1 MARMK
6 AEARKAA
13 FARRK
18 LAHAQG
24 SGAAEAAMAHLLEAW
39 AGCPP
44 GIVAGYMPIRTEL
57 DPLPAMAALEGLGH
71 RLCLPVIQGAG
82 EPLVFHAW
90 TSGGPL
96 KDGPFG
102 AQVPVEEVALE
113 PDLLIVPLVAFDAAA
128 NRMGYGGGFY
138 DRTQERLRAQRVV
151 RALGYAYAGQISPE
165 PLPLEPT
172 DQPLDG
178 VITET
183 GLVGAARRA

>member
-1 MARMK
+1 MAAMK
-6 AEARKAA
+6 AEVRKAA
-13 FARRK
+13 LARRK
-18 LAHAQG
+18 LAHARGVG
-24 SGAAEAAMAHLLEAW
+24 SAEAAMGHLLEAW
-39 AGCPP
+39 ADHPP
-44 GIVAGYMPIRTEL
+44 GVVAGYMPIRTEL

-71 RLCLPVIQGAG
+71 RLCLPVIQGPG
-82 EPLVFHAW
+82 QPLVFHAW

-102 AQVPVEEVALE
+102 AQVPVEEVVLE
-113 PDLLIVPLVAFDAAA
+113 PDLLIVPLVAFDGNA

-138 DRTQERLRAQRVV
+138 DRTLERLRAQRVV
-151 RALGYAYAGQISPE
+151 RALGFAYAGQMSPE

-183 GLVGAARRA
+183 GLVGGAARA